1 MIVLRVSCC
10 YAYGSMRPTFNPR
23 SHWIRLP
30 LYHTRTHT
38 HACTFTLF
46 LLLSPFAQLFFLRLP
61 SPHKATHAFDMF
73 WRECLSLYHPLTP
86 FNFTPSM
93 SCFLFFPSVS
103 LSLLSVS
110 LPHSR
115 HTQQT
120 HHHPFNFW
128 PPHNVVP
135 HKKHASITT
144 TVLTHTTHANRHRAD
159 PSVAQT
165 ACSQIFMRIA
175 KKLQSKYVWWMP
187 GFESGVCSHL
197 QGCHNFD
204 FPHPVK
210 SFEFVFFCL
219 FHCLCF

>member
-1 MIVLRVSCC
+1 MLMAPCGPRLTHVPTGSGCHCITHAHTHMHAHLHFSCFYPRLHNSFFYDSPPLIKPHMLSICFGVSASLSIILWPLLILLRV
-10 YAYGSMRPTFNPR
+10 
-23 SHWIRLP
+23 
-30 LYHTRTHT
+30 
-38 HACTFTLF
+38 
-46 LLLSPFAQLFFLRLP
+46 
-61 SPHKATHAFDMF
+61 
-73 WRECLSLYHPLTP
+73 CLAS
-86 FNFTPSM
+86 
-93 SCFLFFPSVS
+93 LFFPLCLCLSS
-103 LSLLSVS
+103 LSRS
-110 LPHSR
+110 
-115 HTQQT
+115 HTLDT
-120 HHHPFNFW
+120 HN
-128 PPHNVVP
+128 
-135 HKKHASITT
+135 KHTT
-144 TVLTHTTHANRHRAD
+144 TLLTSGRLIMSCINNHNSAHAHHTHANRHRAD